1 MSINGTYRIIHRGDC
16 INIISAPSPEAALD
30 TALETF
36 RPRVGLYLIERESE
50 SVPVTTTIH
59 ADRIDGHCEFAR
71 VGSRVVRLLPPLPGA
86 WPWHTGDYETFY
98 AGRDA

>member
-1 MSINGTYRIIHRGDC
+1 MS
-16 INIISAPSPEAALD
+16 E
-30 TALETF
+30 F
-36 RPRVGLYLIERESE
+36 
-50 SVPVTTTIH
+50 VPVTTTIH
-59 ADRIDGHCEFAR
+59 ADRIDGHCDFER

>member
-1 MSINGTYRIIHRGDC
+1 MPHQTHESIKSFPAHERAAHACAAMS
-16 INIISAPSPEAALD
+16 E
-30 TALETF
+30 F
-36 RPRVGLYLIERESE
+36 
-50 SVPVTTTIH
+50 VPVTTTIH
-59 ADRIDGHCEFAR
+59 ADRIDGHCDFER